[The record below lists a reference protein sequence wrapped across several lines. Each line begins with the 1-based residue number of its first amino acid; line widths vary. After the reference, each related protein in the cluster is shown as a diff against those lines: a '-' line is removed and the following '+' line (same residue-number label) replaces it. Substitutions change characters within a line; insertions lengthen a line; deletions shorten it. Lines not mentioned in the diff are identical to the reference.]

1 MKTLMSHNYL
11 FITGGAVFGKSFFTK
26 SLYQSLTTTFSY
38 RNSSLDKP
46 NILLLALTAVAAV
59 NIDGTTIHSALHTP
73 VGYFGRNLP
82 DLRDKIKSSLT
93 NKYAEL
99 KVLVIVEISMVSIDL
114 LFNIHLSLVEIF
126 AFQGNKPFPGLDGK
140 TIEDFFQLQPI
151 RARPVYMNYGH
162 IWKNFEPLWKQ
173 LKIVE
178 LTEVMRQ
185 QGYQLIKM
193 LNNTRLAKLDDDY
206 AVTLKSKFIDPGIA
220 NLQSDTLHVF
230 AETAPLDTI

>member
-1 MKTLMSHNYL
+1 
-11 FITGGAVFGKSFFTK
+11 
-26 SLYQSLTTTFSY
+26 
-38 RNSSLDKP
+38 
-46 NILLLALTAVAAV
+46 
-59 NIDGTTIHSALHTP
+59 
-73 VGYFGRNLP
+73 
-82 DLRDKIKSSLT
+82 
-93 NKYAEL
+93 
-99 KVLVIVEISMVSIDL
+99 
-114 LFNIHLSLVEIF
+114 
-126 AFQGNKPFPGLDGK
+126 
-140 TIEDFFQLQPI
+140 
-151 RARPVYMNYGH
+151 MNYGH